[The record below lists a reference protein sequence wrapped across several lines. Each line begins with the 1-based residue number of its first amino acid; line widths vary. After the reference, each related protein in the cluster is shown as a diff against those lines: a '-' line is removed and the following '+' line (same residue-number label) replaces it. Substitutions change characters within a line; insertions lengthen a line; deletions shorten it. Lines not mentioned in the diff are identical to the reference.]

1 MTNSHI
7 EHSQAQTTDEQ
18 HIADVL
24 LGKSVHMTEDDDD
37 DGLPPDD
44 EPHEF
49 DDGIKSSR
57 FKKLQK
63 KLRKEVS
70 WAIRDFNMIEDGDVV
85 MVCISGGKD
94 SFTLLDILL
103 FLKRIAPIH
112 FEVVAVNL
120 DQKQPGFP
128 EEVLPRYLSE
138 QGIPYYI
145 LEKDTYSIVK
155 SVVPEGKTY
164 CSACSRLRRGSLYGF
179 AKQIGAT
186 KVALGH
192 HRDDILAT
200 FFLNL
205 FHGGSLKAMPPK
217 LLSDDKQNILI
228 RPLAYVAEK
237 DIIRY
242 ANYKKFPIIP
252 CNLCGSQENLQRAM
266 INDMLREWD
275 NAHPKRLA
283 SMFKALQNVAPSQ
296 LADRNLFDF
305 EHLTLDRNDDERLFE
320 GDNIQSGV
328 TDELDK
334 MGLPINPLVQSFNPK
349 FQQEGDN
356 SDDAQKADQKD
367 KPYKIPIINPLV

>member
-37 DGLPPDD
+37 GLPPDD
-44 EPHEF
+44 EPHEL
-49 DDGIKSSR
+49 DDGITSSR

-103 FLKRIAPIH
+103 FLKRIASIH

-349 FQQEGDN
+349 FQQKSDN